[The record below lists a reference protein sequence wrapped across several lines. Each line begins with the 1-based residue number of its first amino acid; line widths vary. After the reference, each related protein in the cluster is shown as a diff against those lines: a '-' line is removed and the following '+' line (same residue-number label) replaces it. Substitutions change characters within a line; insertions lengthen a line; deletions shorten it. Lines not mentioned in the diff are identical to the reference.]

1 MQSFKSVS
9 HIHMG
14 FLFCRIVGFL
24 DNWPLL
30 EEWFTEPQN
39 ILTKINAEIDE
50 GSLCQKVKEFF
61 ANEIANKKIKGN
73 YTCVC
78 MHSLNS
84 IHCVF
89 IIFSFFPIF
98 SQIHHHS
105 DTQNNF
111 LSSLFFLT
119 QWIQLML
126 SVYSQICDHPLT
138 WDRLT
143 REYPIYIQIP
153 TF

>member
-9 HIHMG
+9 HIHIRS
-14 FLFCRIVGFL
+14 LFCRIVGFL

-50 GSLCQKVKEFF
+50 GALCQRVKEFF

-73 YTCVC
+73 YMCIC
-78 MHSLNS
+78 MHTLNS

-89 IIFSFFPIF
+89 IIFTHSPSSHKSTTI
-98 SQIHHHS
+98 QIPQ
-105 DTQNNF
+105 TT
-111 LSSLFFLT
+111 LWSSLFF
-119 QWIQLML
+119 
-126 SVYSQICDHPLT
+126 
-138 WDRLT
+138 
-143 REYPIYIQIP
+143 
-153 TF
+153 